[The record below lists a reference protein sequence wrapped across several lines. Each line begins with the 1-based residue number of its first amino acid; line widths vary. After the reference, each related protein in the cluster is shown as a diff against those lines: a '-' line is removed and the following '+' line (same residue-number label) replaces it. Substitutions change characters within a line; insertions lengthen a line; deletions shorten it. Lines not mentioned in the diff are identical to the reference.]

1 MSTSDKMVD
10 QPSHYTSHPSGIECI
25 EITKHMDFLLGN
37 ALKYIWRS
45 ELKDDMVQDLKK
57 ANWYLNKKIEE
68 ITKVDNV
75 HNLHEVET
83 YENAETSIREDNPTG
98 EVGENKETTIPYTV
112 ENYVL
117 EFSAEFSEMAMMT
130 AAFSNTLRTIDGMLK
145 SVMEN
150 GQAGYTSSTYTSR
163 GVTTGY
169 YEVIFT
175 YSPDDDGM
183 KTLLSDYDY
192 LAELIKREG
201 LISAT
206 ETCSLTKRT
215 S

>member
-1 MSTSDKMVD
+1 MSASDDMVD

-68 ITKVDNV
+68 ITKVDNTL
-75 HNLHEVET
+75 NLHAVET
-83 YENAETSIREDNPTG
+83 HEDEDNPKWD
-98 EVGENKETTIPYTV
+98 VGENKETTIPYTV
-112 ENYVL
+112 ANYVL

-183 KTLLSDYDY
+183 KTLLSDYHY

-215 S
+215 N

>member
-1 MSTSDKMVD
+1 MSASDDMVD

-68 ITKVDNV
+68 ITKVDNTL
-75 HNLHEVET
+75 NLHAVET
-83 YENAETSIREDNPTG
+83 HEDEDNPKLD
-98 EVGENKETTIPYTV
+98 VGENKEATIPYTV

-150 GQAGYTSSTYTSR
+150 GQAGYTSSAYASR
-163 GVTTGY
+163 GVATGY

-183 KTLLSDYDY
+183 KTLISDYHY
-192 LAELIKREG
+192 LTELIKREG